1 MRSTGARTVRE
12 KAKSFRMLM
21 MRVNDASRPDP
32 VWITRTGGQNS
43 EGALAAPVPI
53 RSPEFPVLFPRP
65 DYERAV
71 LLI

>member
-1 MRSTGARTVRE
+1 
-12 KAKSFRMLM
+12 MLM